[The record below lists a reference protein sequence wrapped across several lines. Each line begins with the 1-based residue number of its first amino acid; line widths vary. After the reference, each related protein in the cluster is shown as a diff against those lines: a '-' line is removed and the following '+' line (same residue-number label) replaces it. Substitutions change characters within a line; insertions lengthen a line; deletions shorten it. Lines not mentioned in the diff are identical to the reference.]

1 MRFFVALTFA
11 AFAAACATDATTEP
25 SVQPSVQP
33 VNGCVSFTVGAGTG
47 CAWMCNYCAGAL
59 GTNNYY
65 FTTDVC
71 KYEEGAGCVGNPQS
85 GVTYTCC
92 AAATNETEEEED
104 AESCET
110 ESESA
115 DEWVEHITE
124 IRITETRRRT
134 GAIGEPCPHLG
145 AGKPCGQCPLGE
157 L

>member
-1 MRFFVALTFA
+1 MRFFATLTFAA
-11 AFAAACATDATTEP
+11 AFAAACATGATQE
-25 SVQPSVQP
+25 PSVQP

-65 FTTDVC
+65 FTTYVC

-92 AAATNETEEEED
+92 AAATNETEEEDSD
-104 AESCET
+104 AASCET

-115 DEWVEHITE
+115 AEWAEHITE
-124 IRITETRRRT
+124 IRITETRRRRV
-134 GAIGEPCPHLG
+134 
-145 AGKPCGQCPLGE
+145 
-157 L
+157 

>member
-1 MRFFVALTFA
+1 MRFFAALTFA
-11 AFAAACATDATTEP
+11 AFAAAGATAAT
-25 SVQPSVQP
+25 QKASVQP

-104 AESCET
+104 AASCET

-115 DEWVEHITE
+115 DEWAEHITE
-124 IRITETRRRT
+124 IRITETRRRRV
-134 GAIGEPCPHLG
+134 
-145 AGKPCGQCPLGE
+145 
-157 L
+157 